1 MKAAQAGGLVAGP
14 EENFQRTS
22 PCAEHDCRHGVCLAT
37 PRQNNGYVCQCDP
50 GYEGEHAEQLRAISA
65 KLGKSDRTKRATQ
78 LTNGVKPG
86 FQNFF

>member
-37 PRQNNGYVCQCDP
+37 PRQDNGYLCQCDP
-50 GYEGEHAEQLRAISA
+50 GYEG
-65 KLGKSDRTKRATQ
+65 KSTIA
-78 LTNGVKPG
+78 G
-86 FQNFF
+86 QNKSNFVLQVSVIFIGCLEYDGPIEKCNR